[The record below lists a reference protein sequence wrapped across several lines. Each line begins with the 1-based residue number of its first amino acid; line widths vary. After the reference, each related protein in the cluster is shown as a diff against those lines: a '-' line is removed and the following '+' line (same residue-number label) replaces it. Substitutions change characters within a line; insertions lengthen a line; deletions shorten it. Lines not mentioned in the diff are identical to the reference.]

1 MYKFRDW
8 LVSRQR
14 FWGAPI
20 PVIHCAC
27 CGVVPVPDEDLPV
40 LLPNNPELSF
50 IGKAVSGDQLHTHGE
65 RLPCTMSRR
74 FNWRLTALQ
83 QALIRT

>member
-20 PVIHCAC
+20 PVVHCPC
-27 CGVVPVPDEDLPV
+27 CGVVPVPDKDLPV
-40 LLPNNPELSF
+40 VLPDKPELSF
-50 IGKAVSGDQLHTHGE
+50 IGKALEDATPVKHGTSDGSQLHM
-65 RLPCTMSRR
+65 CC
-74 FNWRLTALQ
+74 
-83 QALIRT
+83 